1 MIKTVV
7 KRNGKEVPFDLAR
20 IKTAI
25 KKADSSTDA
34 INISDRDIDL
44 VTNMAVEYFEDN
56 TKVSVEEIQD
66 AVEDSLI
73 AAGFTQTAKN
83 YIRYRQTET
92 DRRDA
97 REKLDETYRQIF
109 FGDAEDSDLRRDNAN
124 VNTDAPMGMMLK
136 LGTEGSKSFLHN
148 HVLPEKYSR
157 MHKDGY
163 VHIHKYNCGF
173 VA

>member
-1 MIKTVV
+1 VAYATKIQKQNKGVHFLIKTVV

-25 KKADSSTDA
+25 KKADSSTDT

-92 DRRDA
+92 NR
-97 REKLDETYRQIF
+97 
-109 FGDAEDSDLRRDNAN
+109 
-124 VNTDAPMGMMLK
+124 
-136 LGTEGSKSFLHN
+136 
-148 HVLPEKYSR
+148 
-157 MHKDGY
+157 
-163 VHIHKYNCGF
+163 
-173 VA
+173 